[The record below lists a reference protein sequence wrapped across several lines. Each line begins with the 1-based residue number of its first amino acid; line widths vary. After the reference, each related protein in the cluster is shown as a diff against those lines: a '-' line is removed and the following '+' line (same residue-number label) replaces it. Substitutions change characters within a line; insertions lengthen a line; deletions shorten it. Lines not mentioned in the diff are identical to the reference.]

1 MLGVLFVLI
10 FSVFLSFGGRFSLL
24 WVSVLML
31 LGFIMK
37 LTYMVM
43 GTGEVLSSVQ
53 CYPLVLD
60 WFGFCFLLLSGWVS
74 LLGIW
79 AGLGHLFFGVR
90 FYVGLMV
97 SLLLFLFIFF
107 SVWNLLL
114 FFFMFESTM
123 FPIFLIVGVWG
134 AQPER
139 ILANYYF
146 FMYTML
152 GGFPVMVFIM
162 LGYRV
167 FLGYGLWYLME
178 SSFFVVGGAFLFM
191 VSAFLCK
198 LPLYG
203 LHLWLPKAHV
213 EAPVG
218 GSIVLA
224 GLLLKLGGYGV
235 LRLMTVVWVEFSL
248 VFVVLLGLGVW
259 GSCVCGM
266 ICMRQID
273 VKSLIAY
280 SSVGH
285 MSLSFGGLL
294 VCFFFGF
301 KGGFLLLLAHGLV
314 SPALFGAGNCIYE
327 RNGSRV
333 LLAMGSY
340 HGGVSVLSFFFFFFL
355 ACNFG
360 FPPTVNF
367 FGELCLYF
375 GLLEV
380 DFFLLGLLGLGMVIT
395 GIAMLKF
402 YSKVFSGVS
411 VGIFMEGSVTLREGI
426 FFYFLLYM
434 LLVLSLFMVL

>member
-1 MLGVLFVLI
+1 MLGVLMVLI
-10 FSVFLSFGGRFSLL
+10 FLVSFLSFGGRFSLL
-24 WVSVLML
+24 WVSLLML
-31 LGFIMK
+31 VGFILK
-37 LTYMVM
+37 LYMFNYKYWWSFELCSM
-43 GTGEVLSSVQ
+43 LSFGTGLIWFLFFAFKWLSNVIGD
-53 CYPLVLD
+53 L
-60 WFGFCFLLLSGWVS
+60 
-74 LLGIW
+74 

-90 FYVGLMV
+90 FYVGLMIT
-97 SLLLFLFIFF
+97 LLLFLFIFF

-162 LGYRV
+162 LGYRM
-167 FLGYGLWYLME
+167 FLGYGLWYLLE
-178 SSFFVVGGAFLFM
+178 SSFWWRAVYFYFM

-198 LPLYG
+198 IPLFG

-235 LRLMTVVWVEFSL
+235 LRLMSVVWVEFSFI
-248 VFVVLLGLGVW
+248 FVVLLGLGVW
-259 GSCVCGM
+259 GSCVCGLV
-266 ICMRQID
+266 CMRQID

-294 VCFFFGF
+294 ICFFWGF

-314 SPALFGAGNCIYE
+314 SLHYLEQEIVFYE

-367 FGELCLYF
+367 FGELSLYF

-380 DFFLLGLLGLGMVIT
+380 DFLLLGLLGMGMVIT

-402 YSKVFSGVS
+402 YSKVFSGMG
-411 VGIFMEGSVTLREGI
+411 VGVFTEGAMTPRWGYFFFIFYCM
-426 FFYFLLYM
+426 Y
-434 LLVLSLFMVL
+434 